1 MSPDKIYFKNREVAA
16 FRLLDILP
24 IDSMK
29 LEDWTVIA
37 SSYGGYEIAKIIAN
51 ELNSKYDI
59 MFSAKITAPN
69 NDECEIAVV
78 TEHEEVLIHEEL
90 IKSFDISLDKIYDKS
105 NKVYEEILQNEVN
118 RFRHGNKIDKFENKN
133 VLIVDEGIN
142 TGLTMMACIKT
153 AINLRAKS
161 ISVATP
167 ILPTASIPTIES
179 IADDLYFIK
188 NLDHFI
194 SIDFYYDSLDEVS
207 FEDLEKFKKENNV
220 NSL

>member
-1 MSPDKIYFKNREVAA
+1 MNPDKIYFKNREVAA
-16 FRLLDILP
+16 YRLLDVLP

-29 LEDWTVIA
+29 LEDWTVIS
-37 SSYGGYEIAKIIAN
+37 SSYGGFEIAKIVAN
-51 ELNSKYDI
+51 ALNSKYDM
-59 MFSAKITAPN
+59 MFSGKIYAPN
-69 NDECEIAVV
+69 NGDCEIAVV

-90 IKSFDISLDKIYDKS
+90 IKAFDISLDYVYSKSKQVYDESIVKIV
-105 NKVYEEILQNEVN
+105 NK
-118 RFRHGNKIDKFENKN
+118 FRHGEKIQKFENKN

-153 AINLRAKS
+153 AINLKAKS

-188 NLDHFI
+188 KLDHFVE
-194 SIDFYYDSLDEVS
+194 IDFYYDSLDDVS
-207 FEDLEKFKKENNV
+207 FEDLEKIIKG
-220 NSL
+220 

>member
-1 MSPDKIYFKNREVAA
+1 MNTDRIYFKNREVAA
-16 FRLLDILP
+16 YRLLDVLP

-29 LEDWTVIA
+29 LEDWSVIS
-37 SSYGGYEIAKIIAN
+37 SSYGGFEIARIIAN
-51 ELNSKYDI
+51 ELNSKYDM
-59 MFSAKITAPN
+59 MFSEKIYAPN
-69 NDECEIAVV
+69 NEDCEIAVV

-90 IKSFDISLDKIYDKS
+90 IKAFEISLDYVYSKS
-105 NKVYEEILQNEVN
+105 KQVYEESIVKKVN
-118 RFRHGNKIDKFENKN
+118 RFRHGEKIQKFENKN

-153 AINLRAKS
+153 AINLKAKS

-188 NLDHFI
+188 KLDHFVE
-194 SIDFYYDSLDEVS
+194 IDFYYDSLDDVS
-207 FEDLEKFKKENNV
+207 FEDLEKIIKG
-220 NSL
+220 

>member
-1 MSPDKIYFKNREVAA
+1 MNPDKIYFKNREVAA
-16 FRLLDILP
+16 YRLLDVLP

-29 LEDWTVIA
+29 LEDWTVIS
-37 SSYGGYEIAKIIAN
+37 SSYGGFEIAKIIAKA
-51 ELNSKYDI
+51 LNSKYDM
-59 MFSAKITAPN
+59 MFSEKIYAPN
-69 NDECEIAVV
+69 NEDCEIAVV

-90 IKSFDISLDKIYDKS
+90 IKAFDISLDYVYSKSKQVYDESIVKTV
-105 NKVYEEILQNEVN
+105 NK
-118 RFRHGNKIDKFENKN
+118 FRHGEKIQRFENKN

-153 AINLRAKS
+153 AINLKAKS

-188 NLDHFI
+188 KLDHFVE
-194 SIDFYYDSLDEVS
+194 IDFYYDSLDDVS
-207 FEDLEKFKKENNV
+207 FEDLEKIIKG
-220 NSL
+220 

>member
-1 MSPDKIYFKNREVAA
+1 MNTDRIYFKNREVAA
-16 FRLLDILP
+16 YRLLDVLP

-29 LEDWTVIA
+29 LEDWSVIS
-37 SSYGGYEIAKIIAN
+37 SSYGGFEIARIIAN
-51 ELNSKYDI
+51 ELNSKYDM
-59 MFSAKITAPN
+59 MFSEKIYAPN
-69 NDECEIAVV
+69 NEDCEIAVV

-90 IKSFDISLDKIYDKS
+90 IKAFEISLDYVYSKS
-105 NKVYEEILQNEVN
+105 KQVYEESIVKKVN
-118 RFRHGNKIDKFENKN
+118 KFRHGEKIQKFENKN

-153 AINLRAKS
+153 AINLKAKS

-188 NLDHFI
+188 KLDHFVE
-194 SIDFYYDSLDEVS
+194 IDFYYDSLDDVS
-207 FEDLEKFKKENNV
+207 FEDLEKIIKG
-220 NSL
+220 